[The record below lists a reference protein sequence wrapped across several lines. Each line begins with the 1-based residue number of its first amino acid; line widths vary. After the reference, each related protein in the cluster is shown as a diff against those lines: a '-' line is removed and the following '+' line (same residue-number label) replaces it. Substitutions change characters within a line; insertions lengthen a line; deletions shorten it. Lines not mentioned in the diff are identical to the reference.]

1 MKNRKGVADIRSL
14 ERNKQKIYYALYLD
28 DVEEMDEEGN
38 YTGEKIT
45 GYSNPID
52 FKINSS
58 ASRGEASTEQFGISL
73 DYDKVLCSCD
83 TILPIDETTVLW
95 VDIKPVLDENG
106 ATKTKHDYI
115 VKKVAKSLN
124 SVQYAIK
131 KV

>member
-1 MKNRKGVADIRSL
+1 MRSL
-14 ERNKQKIYYALYLD
+14 KRNEQTFYYALYGTE
-28 DVEEMDEEGN
+28 VEEVDDEGN
-38 YTGEKIT
+38 YTGEVKI
-45 GYSNPID
+45 GYGNPVKVEENI
-52 FKINSS
+52 S

-73 DYDKVLCSCD
+73 DYDKIVCSCD
-83 TILPIDETTVLW
+83 ATLPIDETTILW
-95 VDIKPVLDENG
+95 VDTKPVLSENG

>member
-1 MKNRKGVADIRSL
+1 MRSL
-14 ERNKQKIYYALYLD
+14 KRNRQTFYYALYGTE
-28 DVEEMDEEGN
+28 VEEVDDEGN
-38 YTGEKIT
+38 YTGEIT
-45 GYSNPID
+45 IGYENPVKAAGNI
-52 FKINSS
+52 S

-73 DYDKVLCSCD
+73 DYDKIVCSCD
-83 TILPIDETTVLW
+83 MALPIDETTILW
-95 VDIKPVLDENG
+95 VDTTPILDEDG